1 MAGQKGPQRLGNFL
15 VERGYISVDQLQS
28 ALEYQKKQGGGKLLG
43 EILIDL
49 QYCNEDHVT
58 ECLAAIYNV
67 PYAKLEPRIADPRI
81 VDVIPRDYIEKNLV
95 FPLFN
100 IRGTLTIAVTEPSN
114 LFLIDEVRGLT
125 RLEVQIVSTTA
136 KDVRRMITTLPDSKT
151 FVIDDII
158 DDNQQGDVTL
168 IEAVEDISD
177 SGADISGHS
186 PVIRLVNYMIY
197 NAVREGASDIHIE
210 PAERCTRVRNR
221 IDGKLYKSLEVPLH
235 LVGAIT
241 SRIKIM
247 AGLDISERRLPQDGR
262 VHVMLDGRKVDL
274 RVSTFPGNRG
284 EKTVIRVLDT
294 RSVSLNLRDLG
305 FAEDVLTQF
314 QACIQAPNGI
324 VLVTGPTGSGKSTT
338 LYAALNE
345 IASMENNVC
354 TVEDPIEY
362 HLPLI
367 NQFQVQ
373 EKVGLTFSKALRT
386 LLRQDPDI
394 IMVGEVRD
402 DETARTAIQA
412 ALTGH
417 LVFSTLHTN
426 DAASAIT
433 RLVNMGVEPYLIGAA
448 LNMILAQRL
457 VRKVCS
463 KCRETYDPP
472 RQLRKTLERMGFALD
487 KFQKG
492 VGCRKCRNT
501 GYSGRVGIHE
511 IMVLNDELRDAIVAS
526 ATVAELRR
534 LGTAGG
540 MITLR
545 QDGFCK
551 VREGLTTVDEILQ
564 IAGDASLSIDRKST
578 SVPVPAPIQAVST

>member
-1 MAGQKGPQRLGNFL
+1 MSGQKGPPRLGNIL
-15 VERGYISVDQLQS
+15 VERGYVTVDQLQA
-28 ALEYQKKQGGGKLLG
+28 ALEFQKKQGNGKLVG
-43 EILIDL
+43 EILVDL
-49 QYCNEDHVT
+49 QYCTEDHIT
-58 ECLAAIYNV
+58 ECLACIYGV
-67 PYAKLEPRIADPRI
+67 PYAKVEPRIADPRI
-81 VDVIPRDYIEKNLV
+81 VDVLPREYIEKNLV
-95 FPLFN
+95 FPLYR
-100 IRGTLTIAVTEPSN
+100 IRGMLTVAVTEPSN
-114 LFLIDEVRGLT
+114 LFLIDEIRGLT
-125 RLEVQIVSTTA
+125 HLEIQIVSTTA

-158 DDNQQGDVTL
+158 DENQQGDVTL
-168 IEAVEDISD
+168 IEAVQDITDASD
-177 SGADISGHS
+177 DVAGQS

-210 PAERCTRVRNR
+210 PAERCTRIRNR

-324 VLVTGPTGSGKSTT
+324 ILVTGPTGSGKSTT

-386 LLRQDPDI
+386 LLRQDPDV
-394 IMVGEVRD
+394 IMVGEIRD

-426 DAASAIT
+426 DAPSAIT

-457 VRKVCS
+457 VRKVCP
-463 KCRETYDPP
+463 KCRENYDPP
-472 RQLRKTLERMGFALD
+472 RQLRKTLERMGYGMD

-501 GYSGRVGIHE
+501 GFSGRMGIHE
-511 IMVLNDELRDAIVAS
+511 ILVVCDELRDAIAS
-526 ATVAELRR
+526 GATVADLKKI
-534 LGTAGG
+534 G
-540 MITLR
+540 MTTGMVTLR
-545 QDGFCK
+545 HDGFRK
-551 VREGLTTVDEILQ
+551 VREGLTTVEEIIQ
-564 IAGDASLSIDRKST
+564 IAGDASLSIEKKASLT
-578 SVPVPAPIQAVST
+578 SFEPVTA

>member
-1 MAGQKGPQRLGNFL
+1 MSGQRGPQRLGNIL
-15 VERGYISVDQLQS
+15 VERGYVTVDQLQS
-28 ALEYQKKQGGGKLLG
+28 ALELQKKQGNGKLLG
-43 EILIDL
+43 EILVDL
-49 QYCNEDHVT
+49 QYCTEDHIT
-58 ECLAAIYNV
+58 ECLACIYGV
-67 PYAKLEPRIADPRI
+67 PFAKLEPRIADPRI
-81 VDVIPRDYIEKNLV
+81 VDVLPREYIEKNLV
-95 FPLFN
+95 FPLFR
-100 IRGTLTIAVTEPSN
+100 IRGTLTVAVTEPSN
-114 LFLIDEVRGLT
+114 LFLIDEIRGLT

-158 DDNQQGDVTL
+158 DGNQQGDVTL
-168 IEAVEDISD
+168 IEAVEDI
-177 SGADISGHS
+177 ADASADVAGQS

-262 VHVMLDGRKVDL
+262 VNVMLDGRKVDL

-294 RSVSLNLRDLG
+294 RSVTLNLRDLG

-314 QACIQAPNGI
+314 QACIQSPNGI
-324 VLVTGPTGSGKSTT
+324 ILVTGPTGSGKTST

-386 LLRQDPDI
+386 LLRQDPDV

-412 ALTGH
+412 SLTGH

-426 DAASAIT
+426 DSPSAIT

-457 VRKVCS
+457 VRKVCP

-472 RQLRKTLERMGFALD
+472 RQLRKTLERMGYGMD

-501 GYSGRVGIHE
+501 GYSGRMGIHE
-511 IMVLNDELRDAIVAS
+511 ILVVTDELRDAIAAS
-526 ATVAELRR
+526 ATVAELKKI
-534 LGTAGG
+534 G
-540 MITLR
+540 MNSGMVTLR
-545 QDGFCK
+545 HDGFRK
-551 VREGLTTVDEILQ
+551 VREGLTTVEEIIQ
-564 IAGDASLSIDRKST
+564 ISGDASLSIEKKASAT
-578 SVPVPAPIQAVST
+578 AFEPATA